1 MALQLRR
8 ISYLII
14 YDSLSGELKQLSEY
28 KGKVLLIVNTA
39 SQCGFTNQMKDLE
52 TVYQKYK
59 VYINIIGITRIEDSL
74 F

>member
-1 MALQLRR
+1 MHLRLKR
-8 ISYLII
+8 IDNSSI
-14 YDSLSGELKQLSEY
+14 YYSLSGEIKQLNEY

-59 VYINIIGITRIEDSL
+59 VCLQLLIIFRKEDFL